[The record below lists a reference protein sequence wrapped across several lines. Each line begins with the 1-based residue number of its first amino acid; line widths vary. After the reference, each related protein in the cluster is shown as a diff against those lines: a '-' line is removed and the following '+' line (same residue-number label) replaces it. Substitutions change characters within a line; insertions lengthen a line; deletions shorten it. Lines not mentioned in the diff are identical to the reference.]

1 LGGNFRLPGS
11 FIQDI
16 TGDGK
21 IGIEEAMHILKKVS
35 GLL

>member
-1 LGGNFRLPGS
+1 LDGNFSLPGS

-16 TGDGK
+16 AGDGK
-21 IGIEEAMHILKKVS
+21 IGLKEAMHIFKKVS